1 MIIERTYFQEST
13 VWENF
18 DIDIE
23 DLKDWLDG
31 DELTEESLMEYLDTW
46 AEGEIVNEDIIDRS
60 DFSITNSKGVIK
72 ELQNEITKEV

>member
-13 VWENF
+13 IWENF

-31 DELTEESLMEYLDTW
+31 DELTEEDLMEYLDTW
-46 AEGEIVNEDIIDRS
+46 AEGEIVNEDVLDRS
-60 DFSITNSKGVIK
+60 DFSLTDSKKVIK
-72 ELQNEITKEV
+72 ELQDEITQAV